1 MFLSLLCSIKLITK
15 NLGMKKILVCS
26 LLCLSTLSVM
36 AQEEVELT
44 PLEKTQA
51 ETERIGSLV
60 ENLNKLKISGYIQSD
75 LQFGQKDAS
84 LKVGTAKAGTEDN
97 YTRFGLRRGRL
108 KFAYSDLFEGAPNT
122 AVAQFEMTEKAVEV
136 KELYFSVTEPWTKW
150 ISLQAG
156 IANRPFGNEIPYSS
170 SSLETPER
178 STACNILF
186 PNEVDLGGMLTLQA
200 PKGHAW
206 DAFKLE
212 TGLFAGN
219 GMKQDVHN
227 RKDWISHLTYKKSY
241 NNVQFGLGASLY
253 LGGTYQGTANVY
265 EMSGNK
271 FVAVS
276 GAKAG
281 DYSKRTYYG
290 LDGQLL
296 ISSGAGMT
304 TLRAEMVAGKQ
315 PGILGDSKSPNAS
328 ALPTS
333 DTYRREFMSY
343 NVYLIQDLGQTK
355 HSLVLRYDSYDP
367 NTKLAGDE
375 IGITGSNTGKGDVKK
390 YNLGIGYLYR
400 MNNNFRLM
408 AYYDMAHNEKSK
420 NLSGYGSDLK
430 DNIFTVR
437 LQYKF

>member
-1 MFLSLLCSIKLITK
+1 LQYQINNK

-26 LLCLSTLSVM
+26 LLCFSTLSAM
-36 AQEEVELT
+36 AQEVELT

-60 ENLNKLKISGYIQSD
+60 DNLNKLKISGYIQSD

-84 LKVGTAKAGTEDN
+84 LKVGTAKASTEDN
-97 YTRFGLRRGRL
+97 YTRIGIRRGRL
-108 KFAYSDLFEGAPNT
+108 KFAYSDLFEGAPST

-136 KELYFSVTEPWTKW
+136 KELYFSVTDPWTKW

-178 STACNILF
+178 STACNNLF
-186 PNEVDLGGMLTLQA
+186 PNEVDLGGMLTFQA
-200 PKGHAW
+200 PKGNPW
-206 DAFKLE
+206 DVFKLE

-219 GMKQDVHN
+219 GMKQDTHN

-241 NNVQFGLGASLY
+241 NDVQFGLGASLY

-265 EMSGNK
+265 EMSGNQ
-271 FVAVS
+271 FVKVAD
-276 GAKAG
+276 AKVG
-281 DYSKRTYYG
+281 GYSDRTYYG

-296 ISSGAGMT
+296 LSTGAGMT

-315 PGILGDSKSPNAS
+315 PGALGDSKSPNAS
-328 ALPTS
+328 ALPTT
-333 DTYRREFMSY
+333 DTYRRNFMSY
-343 NVYLIQDLGQTK
+343 NIYLIQDLGQSK
-355 HSLVLRYDSYDP
+355 HSLVARYDAYDP
-367 NTKLAGDE
+367 NTKLSGDE
-375 IGITGSNTGKGDVKK
+375 VGLGGTGKGDIARH
-390 YNLGIGYLYR
+390 NIGLGYLYR

-408 AYYDMAHNEKSK
+408 AYYDMAFNEKSK